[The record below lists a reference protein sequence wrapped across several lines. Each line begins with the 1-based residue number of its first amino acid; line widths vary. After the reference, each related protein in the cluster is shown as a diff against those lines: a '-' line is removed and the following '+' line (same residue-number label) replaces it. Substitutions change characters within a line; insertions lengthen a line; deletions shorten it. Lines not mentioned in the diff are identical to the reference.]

1 MRNKEEMSEQ
11 EEKKKKRKQ
20 KARIKEK
27 NQPNVK
33 GKIRLSIYRK

>member
-1 MRNKEEMSEQ
+1 MRNKEKMSEQ
-11 EEKKKKRKQ
+11 EEKKRKQ

>member
-11 EEKKKKRKQ
+11 EEKKKRKQ
-20 KARIKEK
+20 KARSKEK